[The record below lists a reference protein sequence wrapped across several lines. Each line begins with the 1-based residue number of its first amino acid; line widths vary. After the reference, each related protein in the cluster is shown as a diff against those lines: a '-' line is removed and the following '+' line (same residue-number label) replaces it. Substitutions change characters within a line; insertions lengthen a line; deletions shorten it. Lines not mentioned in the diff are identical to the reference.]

1 MDNPIYDFPIDKVL
15 EALGWKYGKFMRRS
29 QTFSGLLMKIVWN

>member
-15 EALGWKYGKFMRRS
+15 EALGKYGKFMRRS